1 MLNAI
6 FNEAGDVLSGKK
18 EFVQLESLSM
28 AFIIYSLR
36 KFFGSIKY
44 ISELGYFFLN
54 GKPHVLH
61 VG

>member
-1 MLNAI
+1 MGSHGVGHDWSDLA
-6 FNEAGDVLSGKK
+6 AVA
-18 EFVQLESLSM
+18 VAVAESLSM
-28 AFIIYSLR
+28 AFIIYSLS